1 MRMNGRSGWVSRYT
15 RLCPWRDK
23 DTQTHKCTNAQ
34 MHKWIERRAEEEW
47 KLIVQNVEG
56 VKDVKHVMD
65 WLRLCG
71 MDPLF

>member
-1 MRMNGRSGWVSRYT
+1 MWCINANERAKRVGVQIHEALSMAGQRY
-15 RLCPWRDK
+15 
-23 DTQTHKCTNAQ
+23 TNAQ

>member
-1 MRMNGRSGWVSRYT
+1 
-15 RLCPWRDK
+15 
-23 DTQTHKCTNAQ
+23 